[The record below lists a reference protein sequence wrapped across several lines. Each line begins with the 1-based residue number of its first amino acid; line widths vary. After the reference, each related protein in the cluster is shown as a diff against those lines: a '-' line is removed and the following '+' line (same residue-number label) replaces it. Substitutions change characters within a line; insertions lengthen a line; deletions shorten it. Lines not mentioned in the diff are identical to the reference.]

1 MILQNKITVFG
12 ATGKVGKELIK
23 FLSSAE
29 VPTIAVARNKSKTL
43 EMPFVEWQQADLS
56 EKNSLNK
63 CLKNSTAVFL
73 SSGFSRDFVKEQ
85 QNAVVAA
92 KQAGVSHILRLSS
105 AAADEISTN
114 FIAGLSGETDQL
126 LMNAGIH
133 YTLLRPNVFMQN
145 WLGDFSDTIKMNG
158 KYTKLPGTAGKP
170 T

>member
-29 VPTIAVARNKSKTL
+29 VPTIAVTRNKSKTL

-105 AAADEISTN
+105 AVTDEISTN
-114 FIAGLSGETDQL
+114 SIARL
-126 LMNAGIH
+126 
-133 YTLLRPNVFMQN
+133 
-145 WLGDFSDTIKMNG
+145 
-158 KYTKLPGTAGKP
+158 
-170 T
+170 